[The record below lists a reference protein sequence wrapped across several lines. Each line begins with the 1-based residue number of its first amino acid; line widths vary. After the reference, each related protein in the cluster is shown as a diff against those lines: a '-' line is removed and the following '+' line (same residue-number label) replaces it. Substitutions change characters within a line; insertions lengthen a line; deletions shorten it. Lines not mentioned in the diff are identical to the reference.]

1 MKNYQIST
9 SYVEQLNILAR
20 GVVRGILVVSYM
32 RVIKS
37 NMVHG
42 LELLLQKVQENH
54 PHQTLTNNVLRIL
67 PLTIKKMRNI
77 MKLILT
83 WERLWLKED
92 WKQMVLQRAIL
103 KLKIIREL

>member
-1 MKNYQIST
+1 MLDLSHDYLSRMKGYQIST
-9 SYVEQLNILAR
+9 SNVEQLNILAL

-42 LELLLQKVQENH
+42 SELLLQKVQENR
-54 PHQTLTNNVLRIL
+54 PHQTLINNVLQVL

-83 WERLWLKED
+83 WESLWLKED
-92 WKQMVLQRAIL
+92 WK
-103 KLKIIREL
+103 